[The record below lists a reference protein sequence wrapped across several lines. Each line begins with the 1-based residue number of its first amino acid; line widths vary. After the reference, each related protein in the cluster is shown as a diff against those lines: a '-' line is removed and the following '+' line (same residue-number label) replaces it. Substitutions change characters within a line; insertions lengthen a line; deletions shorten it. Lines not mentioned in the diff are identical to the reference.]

1 MLFLVS
7 KVRLVPIHVDFFNEN
22 LLKHVPKYVFRK
34 IIFSYSLLSGSGRID
49 KREALQHFMRI
60 GDIKFYSV
68 VNVFYLLNSFFF
80 NSKQKDDVHRESYP
94 KEVTHSIVGLLYF
107 STMKSALSKKYM
119 NVWLLLK

>member
-1 MLFLVS
+1 M
-7 KVRLVPIHVDFFNEN
+7 
-22 LLKHVPKYVFRK
+22 
-34 IIFSYSLLSGSGRID
+34 SGSGRID

-68 VNVFYLLNSFFF
+68 VNVFYLLNSFFY
-80 NSKQKDDVHRESYP
+80 SKQKGDVHRESYP

-107 STMKSALSKKYM
+107 STMKNVLSKKYM